1 MWKSLEVSVLLWRR
15 WSLELVLEACRW
27 VWVCSI
33 ADERWGL
40 RADLAVEVV
49 VVEPMN

>member
-1 MWKSLEVSVLLWRR
+1 VEKFGSMCAVVAEVVTGIGFNLEVAGV
-15 WSLELVLEACRW
+15 ACRW

-40 RADLAVEVV
+40 RA
-49 VVEPMN
+49 N